1 MSTIKIGTE
10 LGIELKEINIKKCNI
25 CFEDFDSKLISNCSN
40 CIESGNNCHD
50 CNIKWAKQK
59 KDPKI
64 CSICK
69 EKTKENVNQEA
80 ITIFENNTNNNQ
92 SIQYN
97 NNNNRMNRNI
107 DDIETGI
114 NENRNRNNSI
124 PSNNEEE
131 IDINDFNSCSKFL
144 CWIMICLIMS
154 WLFAAFSF
162 FVIFRIKKNL
172 FYNIHIA
179 IGCGS
184 VIGIPL
190 VIIFRKQFKKNCIPS
205 NNN

>member
-1 MSTIKIGTE
+1 
-10 LGIELKEINIKKCNI
+10 
-25 CFEDFDSKLISNCSN
+25 
-40 CIESGNNCHD
+40 
-50 CNIKWAKQK
+50 
-59 KDPKI
+59 
-64 CSICK
+64 
-69 EKTKENVNQEA
+69 
-80 ITIFENNTNNNQ
+80 
-92 SIQYN
+92 
-97 NNNNRMNRNI
+97 MNRNI
-107 DDIETGI
+107 EDDIETG
-114 NENRNRNNSI
+114 NRNISIRHSI
-124 PSNNEEE
+124 PSDYEE

-172 FYNIHIA
+172 IYNIHIA

-190 VIIFRKQFKKNCIPS
+190 VIIFRKQIKKNCIPS

>member
-1 MSTIKIGTE
+1 MVKTSTIIPGT
-10 LGIELKEINIKKCNI
+10 ELKEINLKKCNI
-25 CFEDFDSKLISNCSN
+25 CFENFDSKLISNCSN
-40 CIESGNNCHD
+40 CIESGNNCHE

-59 KDPKI
+59 KDPRI

-69 EKTKENVNQEA
+69 EKTKENVNEEA
-80 ITIFENNTNNNQ
+80 ITIFENNNNNQ
-92 SIQYN
+92 PTPP
-97 NNNNRMNRNI
+97 NNNRMNRNI

-114 NENRNRNNSI
+114 NENRNRENRNNSI

-131 IDINDFNSCSKFL
+131 VDINDFNSCTKFL

-184 VIGIPL
+184 VIGIPI
-190 VIIFRKQFKKNCIPS
+190 VILFRKQFKKNCIPS

>member
-10 LGIELKEINIKKCNI
+10 LGTELKEINIKKCNI

-92 SIQYN
+92 SRPQ
-97 NNNNRMNRNI
+97 NNNRMNRNI
-107 DDIETGI
+107 EDDIETG
-114 NENRNRNNSI
+114 NRNISVSHSI
-124 PSNNEEE
+124 PSDYEE

-162 FVIFRIKKNL
+162 YVIFRIKR
-172 FYNIHIA
+172 I
-179 IGCGS
+179 
-184 VIGIPL
+184 
-190 VIIFRKQFKKNCIPS
+190 
-205 NNN
+205 